1 MTHRV
6 LVIDDEPDI
15 REITQLSLERLAGWH
30 VETAG
35 NGVDGEAMAVRERPE
50 AILLDVMMPELDGE
64 ATARAIRAHS
74 ETRDTPIVLMSA
86 ATQLPEWAAEL
97 GVRGLVA
104 KPFDPMT
111 LADAVRGHL
120 NW

>member
-1 MTHRV
+1 V

-30 VETAG
+30 VDTAANGTEGETLAL
-35 NGVDGEAMAVRERPE
+35 NEQPE

-64 ATARAIRAHS
+64 ATARAIRAHT
-74 ETRDTPIVLMSA
+74 ETHDTPIVLMSA
-86 ATQLPEWAAEL
+86 ASELPEWAGEL

-111 LADAVRGHL
+111 LADEVRTHL
-120 NW
+120 GW